1 MNDILDYFNIP
12 QNCKATKKLKTY
24 LLEQAPLKSAE
35 KKILKE
41 STKSIILQYILNQSK
56 INITKYEDEDKRYI
70 EVYIMVI
77 EVFNT
82 QKIKQISSII
92 QSIFQKPIILI
103 FQQDTNISINITPK
117 RINKSDTSKL
127 VVEDTFFTDWIN
139 LADKSEIENDFLES
153 LNIQNQPYTDFL
165 SFYTSYLDKIISFNT
180 SKYSGNLDTNEEAK
194 EILQEIQ
201 KIETQILELKNKIKK
216 ETNFND
222 KVNLNIELKKLN
234 DKKKGFKEQLCN

>member
-24 LLEQAPLKSAE
+24 LLEQAPLKSTE

-70 EVYIMVI
+70 EVYVMVI

-139 LADKSEIENDFLES
+139 LADKSEIENGFLES

-180 SKYSGNLDTNEEAK
+180 SKYSGNLDTNEKAK

-234 DKKKGFKEQLCN
+234 DKLKNLKHSL